1 MTITGPDARSAAPG
15 QAVVDAAM
23 LVLERMGLTPAD
35 LLAAPAARPAAP
47 TFAEYIPV
55 VSALVSD
62 GCRRA
67 YGSYWNRVTE
77 QWGSRRIDEPT
88 PSEIRQL
95 VQHVRA
101 NVVPRRNSRGGRSA
115 AEHLIA
121 ALRCMYK
128 HAEEDGLIDP
138 ADNPAR
144 KVDKPRRLPSTR
156 RAVADKRLAE
166 INHAAATTGDDPE
179 LDTLLLRLHTE
190 TACRRGGAL
199 ALRPQDLDPEQCL
212 ILLREKGETVRWQ
225 PVSPTLMAAL
235 LGHAGERHAPP
246 DGQLLRYR
254 NGRRIT
260 YRRYDHLWERL
271 GRYLPWVRA
280 QQISMHWIRHT
291 TLTWVE
297 RNFGYAVAKAYA
309 GHTDNGSDTG
319 ATATYVRATT
329 HEVAAALA
337 ALTGEP
343 HPLATQER
351 VVTPMAAL
359 TAGVNRPGATAD
371 LGPGGPPAA
380 RTTGPAGGDRS
391 AAVSSG
397 TRTVRSWPLLV
408 LAAPAAAEVWSGW
421 VGIAQKTGFGLVSPL
436 PGILPS
442 LHLDTSITLPV
453 GVEAYAAY
461 ALRAWLAGGALD
473 QRPDPPVRQVVRD
486 LLLRARH
493 GRTGGL
499 PPAGP
504 GRDGAGTVADH
515 HDRVLPAGPGPGHGH
530 HPRPHAA
537 RRRRTRPRDEGTGR
551 RPAPRPVLRGP
562 GRAIPGPDRERR
574 DTRRNRSS
582 RQDSNG
588 PAAGPPPRPEDQ
600 GTGSDRDQPG
610 TPDRQ
615 QARSSGKASIT
626 AGLAQQGDQG
636 FQRGPECPGARDQ
649 RRTGWHQSRCAGS

>member
-15 QAVVDAAM
+15 QAVLDAAM

-67 YGSYWNRVTE
+67 YGSYWNRVVDR
-77 QWGSRRIDEPT
+77 WGSRRIDEPT

-144 KVDKPRRLPSTR
+144 KVEKPRRLPSTR
-156 RAVADKRLAE
+156 RAVADNRLAE

-212 ILLREKGETVRWQ
+212 VLLREKGETVRWQ

-235 LGHAGERHAPP
+235 LGHAGERHAPA

-271 GRYLPWVRA
+271 GRDLPWVRA

-297 RNFGYAVAKAYA
+297 RRGVA
-309 GHTDNGSDTG
+309 SD
-319 ATATYVRATT
+319 AT
-329 HEVAAALA
+329 
-337 ALTGEP
+337 
-343 HPLATQER
+343 
-351 VVTPMAAL
+351 
-359 TAGVNRPGATAD
+359 
-371 LGPGGPPAA
+371 
-380 RTTGPAGGDRS
+380 
-391 AAVSSG
+391 
-397 TRTVRSWPLLV
+397 
-408 LAAPAAAEVWSGW
+408 
-421 VGIAQKTGFGLVSPL
+421 F
-436 PGILPS
+436 
-442 LHLDTSITLPV
+442 
-453 GVEAYAAY
+453 
-461 ALRAWLAGGALD
+461 
-473 QRPDPPVRQVVRD
+473 
-486 LLLRARH
+486 
-493 GRTGGL
+493 
-499 PPAGP
+499 
-504 GRDGAGTVADH
+504 
-515 HDRVLPAGPGPGHGH
+515 
-530 HPRPHAA
+530 
-537 RRRRTRPRDEGTGR
+537 RRRREDRAARDGGPGTAGWRSRLQSDPAGQVAVTGQCCGRCQDVAATLVASEASMMRQEQRKNAATRTEAPTGR
-551 RPAPRPVLRGP
+551 
-562 GRAIPGPDRERR
+562 
-574 DTRRNRSS
+574 
-582 RQDSNG
+582 
-588 PAAGPPPRPEDQ
+588 PPR
-600 GTGSDRDQPG
+600 
-610 TPDRQ
+610 
-615 QARSSGKASIT
+615 
-626 AGLAQQGDQG
+626 
-636 FQRGPECPGARDQ
+636 
-649 RRTGWHQSRCAGS
+649 